1 MQKAGEAI
9 SGAMSSN
16 AKISEMKPDYRWV
29 TSKDHLTS
37 DTGVRQPSHD
47 IWLSAST
54 GDRKGPQLLEDN
66 YGREKAS
73 NFQAESSVAQLT
85 RIYRS

>member
-1 MQKAGEAI
+1 MQKAGEAL

-16 AKISEMKPDYRWV
+16 KKIADMKPDYHWV
-29 TSKDHLTS
+29 TSKDLLTS
-37 DTGVRQPSHD
+37 DTGVREPSHD

-66 YGREKAS
+66 FAREKVGSAP
-73 NFQAESSVAQLT
+73 
-85 RIYRS
+85 I